1 MLRGIV
7 EALGTE
13 LGSLEPGGVRGT
25 KALGAAL
32 SVALAVL
39 AALILHSDEPWWAA
53 ISAWMM
59 TGISLADALP
69 KGVMRIVGSIAGAT
83 IAVIVLGLF
92 AYDPL
97 PFCLCLFMIAWI
109 GLFGFA
115 KSPHGYAWMIGAIT
129 SNLVMLIVLDQPQT
143 AFTIA
148 VNRVADVTT
157 GTAATLLVTYL
168 LPTLPDAPASPAAS
182 AASALPLLFWSRR
195 HSREFELWLRENWLL
210 ILHAC
215 RGALT
220 VMVLPLLLN
229 WLAPLGSSQLAVTS
243 VAVMAVPTTAVREPD
258 GRTVVQ
264 RAVFRLVGCALGAL
278 LGLLCLY
285 WVGQNFLVWALLLM
299 GGVWLTSQIQTGNTG
314 ISYVGIQAGFA
325 FLLSMIQGQG
335 PPLSPTPG
343 LERFAGIMAG
353 LSVLLIITMVMSLF
367 RLVPPRPAP
376 AHGG

>member
-1 MLRGIV
+1 VLRSITG
-7 EALGTE
+7 ALSTE

-69 KGVMRIVGSIAGAT
+69 RGVMRILGSIAGAT

-92 AYDPL
+92 AYDPM
-97 PFCLCLFMIAWI
+97 PFCLCLFIIAWV

-115 KSPHGYAWMIGAIT
+115 KSRHGYAWMIAAIT
-129 SNLVMLIVLDQPQT
+129 GNLVMLIALDQPQT

-148 VNRVADVTT
+148 VNRVADVTV

-168 LPTLPDAPASPAAS
+168 LPALPDVAGSNFAGEPSR
-182 AASALPLLFWSRR
+182 LPLLFWSRCY
-195 HSREFELWLRENWLL
+195 SAELERWLSENWPL
-210 ILHAC
+210 IMHAC
-215 RGALT
+215 RGGLT

-243 VAVMAVPTTAVREPD
+243 VAVMAIPTTAVQEPD

-264 RAVFRLVGCALGAL
+264 RAVYRLVGCALGAL

-285 WVGQNFLVWALLLM
+285 WVGQNLLVWLLLLM
-299 GGVWLTSQIQTGNTG
+299 GGVWLTSQIQSGNTG
-314 ISYVGIQAGFA
+314 IGYIGTQAGLA
-325 FLLSMIQGQG
+325 FVLSMIQGQG
-335 PPLSPTPG
+335 PPLSPIPG
-343 LERFAGIMAG
+343 IDRFAGIMAG
-353 LSVLLIITMVMSLF
+353 LFVLLIITMAMSLF
-367 RLVPPRPAP
+367 RMSPRA
-376 AHGG
+376 ATVRGG

>member
-7 EALGTE
+7 GALSTE

-25 KALGAAL
+25 KALGASL
-32 SVALAVL
+32 SVALAVFL
-39 AALILHSDEPWWAA
+39 ALILHSDEPWWAA

-59 TGISLADALP
+59 SGISLADALP
-69 KGVMRIVGSIAGAT
+69 KGVMRILGSIAGAT

-97 PFCLCLFMIAWI
+97 AFCLCLFIIAWV
-109 GLFGFA
+109 GLFCFA
-115 KSPHGYAWMIGAIT
+115 KSRHGYAWMIAAIT
-129 SNLVMLIVLDQPQT
+129 GNLVMLIALDQPQT

-148 VNRVADVTT
+148 VNRVADVTI

-168 LPTLPDAPASPAAS
+168 LPALPAAAS
-182 AASALPLLFWSRR
+182 STAAGTPSVLPLFFWSRR
-195 HSREFELWLRENWLL
+195 HTREFERWLRENWPLV
-210 ILHAC
+210 LHAC
-215 RGALT
+215 RGGLT

-243 VAVMAVPTTAVREPD
+243 VAVMAIPTTAILEPD

-264 RAVFRLVGCALGAL
+264 RAVQRLVGCALGAL
-278 LGLLCLY
+278 LGLICLY
-285 WVGQNFLVWALLLM
+285 WVGQNLLVWLLLLI
-299 GGVWLTSQIQTGNTG
+299 GGVWLTSQIQSGNTG

-343 LERFAGIMAG
+343 LDRFAGIMAG
-353 LSVLLIITMVMSLF
+353 LSVLLIITMAMSLF
-367 RLVPPRPAP
+367 RLASRQTVP
-376 AHGG
+376 AHGD

>member
-7 EALGTE
+7 GALGTE

-115 KSPHGYAWMIGAIT
+115 KSPHGYAWMIAAIT
-129 SNLVMLIVLDQPQT
+129 GNLVMLIALDQPQT

-148 VNRVADVTT
+148 VNRVADVTV

-168 LPTLPDAPASPAAS
+168 LPTLPDAPARPAAN
-182 AASALPLLFWSRR
+182 AASPLPLLFWSRR

-285 WVGQNFLVWALLLM
+285 WVGQSLLVWLLLLM
-299 GGVWLTSQIQTGNTG
+299 GGVWFSSQIQSGNTG
-314 ISYVGIQAGFA
+314 IGYVGTQAGFA
-325 FLLSMIQGQG
+325 FLLSMVQGQG
-335 PPLSPTPG
+335 PPLSPIPG
-343 LERFAGIMAG
+343 IDRFAGIMAG
-353 LSVLLIITMVMSLF
+353 LCVLLIITMVMSLF
-367 RLVPPRPAP
+367 RLTPLSPAP
-376 AHGG
+376 AHGD